1 MNGTSMSSPNATGC
15 LALLLSAAKQQ
26 EEEIMP
32 VRLVT
37 PTMIRRCVENSAKF
51 VVGAGRY

>member
-26 EEEIMP
+26 AETSMP
-32 VRLVT
+32 ARLVT
-37 PTMIRRCVENSAKF
+37 PGKGV
-51 VVGAGRY
+51 